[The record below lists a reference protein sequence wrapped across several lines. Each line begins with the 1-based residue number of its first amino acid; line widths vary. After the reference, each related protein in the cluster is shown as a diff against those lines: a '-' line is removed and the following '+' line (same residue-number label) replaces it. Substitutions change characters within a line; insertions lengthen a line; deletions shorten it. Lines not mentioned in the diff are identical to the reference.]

1 MGKLE
6 VVIATLMAL
15 KEAGEE
21 ISDCFSVSISEDF
34 YSALDKITFLTNK
47 SLGLGSNG
55 TITDS
60 TAMLGNATCGLG
72 NLIIWGILLYYCFCS
87 LFQYFLSREVEI
99 PWKVFIRS
107 IIFGILINSSFFV
120 CYSAVY
126 FTENITLYI
135 SEYCGGK
142 TSFSY
147 IENSKSELDLEA
159 EEDIEEIDIFSMD
172 ELIEIVAYFMT
183 FILGIVLGARFI
195 FLKAII
201 ILSPLLFAFGCSKVT
216 EKIFIKSGRLFL
228 KLLVYQIVVVVIL
241 EIFKNLNFTE
251 NAILQ
256 ILLVS
261 TMLIG
266 IKIAKKIY

>member
-1 MGKLE
+1 MEKLE

-21 ISDCFSVSISEDF
+21 ISDLFSVSISEEF
-34 YSALDKITFLTNK
+34 YFALDKITFLTNK

-147 IENSKSELDLEA
+147 IENSKSELDLE
-159 EEDIEEIDIFSMD
+159 EDIEEIDIFSMD
-172 ELIEIVAYFMT
+172 ELIEIVAYFMI
-183 FILGIVLGARFI
+183 FILGMVLGARFI

-228 KLLVYQIVVVVIL
+228 KLLVYQIMVAVIL
-241 EIFKNLNFTE
+241 EIFKNLEFTE

-261 TMLIG
+261 TMLIS

>member
-21 ISDCFSVSISEDF
+21 ISDWFSVSISEDF

-172 ELIEIVAYFMT
+172 ELTEIVAYFMT

-228 KLLVYQIVVVVIL
+228 KLLVYQIVIVVIL
-241 EIFKNLNFTE
+241 EIFKNLKFTE

-261 TMLIG
+261 TMLIS